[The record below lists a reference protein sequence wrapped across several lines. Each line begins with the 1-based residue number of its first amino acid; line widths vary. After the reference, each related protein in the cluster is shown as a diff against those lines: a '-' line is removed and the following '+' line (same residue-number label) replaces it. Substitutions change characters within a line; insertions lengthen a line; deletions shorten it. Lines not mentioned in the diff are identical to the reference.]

1 MEANDYI
8 FGIRAVMEAIESGK
22 QIDKVL
28 VRNDLNGQL
37 AGELFNL
44 LRANDIRPQRVPE
57 QKLNRITRKN
67 HQGVIA
73 FVSAVNYYSLRQV
86 VPTLFEDGILPM
98 LVVLDGIT
106 DVRNFGAIARTAE
119 CCGVNA
125 IVIPQRGSV
134 TVGADAVK
142 TSAGA
147 LLHIPVCRVAS
158 LPQAVQYI
166 KDSGCQVVCATEKAS
181 ENYTLGDYTTPL
193 ALVMGAEDTGISPE
207 VLRKADT
214 RSAIPMFGKIGSL
227 NVGVAAGVMMYE
239 VVRQRLDGNLE
250 II

>member
-1 MEANDYI
+1 M
-8 FGIRAVMEAIESGK
+8 
-22 QIDKVL
+22 
-28 VRNDLNGQL
+28 
-37 AGELFNL
+37 LF
-44 LRANDIRPQRVPE
+44 R
-57 QKLNRITRKN
+57 
-67 HQGVIA
+67 
-73 FVSAVNYYSLRQV
+73 S
-86 VPTLFEDGILPM
+86 
-98 LVVLDGIT
+98 
-106 DVRNFGAIARTAE
+106 
-119 CCGVNA
+119 
-125 IVIPQRGSV
+125 
-134 TVGADAVK
+134 
-142 TSAGA
+142 
-147 LLHIPVCRVAS
+147 
-158 LPQAVQYI
+158 